1 MYFRC
6 RLLSLRS
13 ISSPSISNTFISRK
27 IYEPSIPTQHYRQYS
42 STGFT
47 SSHCPPPENPPADT
61 SIDEEALRIQ
71 TLLRTLSGQPTQ
83 KVSQQLDSSILS
95 LSQELVL
102 NVLRRHRSEWKTAYS
117 FFCWVLQSSTVLSSD
132 TSIHN
137 EILDILGRAKRFDE
151 VHQVLDKMSETKNLI
166 NEHTF
171 ATVVRRYAAAHKVDQ
186 AIDFYNNMGNFFGLN
201 PDPSAFQTLLL
212 SLCRYK
218 HVEQAENL
226 LLERKNEFR
235 NDIKAWNIILYGWGL
250 LRSLPHA
257 KRVWENIG
265 RLKCGPDKYTYAI
278 FINVLTKCGKTTTSV
293 DLLREMWADE
303 GCGGPD
309 VPTCN
314 TVIDGLCFKK
324 RIPEALDIFNEMGK
338 RGCPPNVVTYNT
350 LIKHMCKI
358 RRMDKVNELL
368 SEMEEKGGD
377 CSPDSL
383 TFGNLLRTAKNR
395 EDVDWILERM
405 RKIGCKMEGDT
416 YILLLRLYIKWG
428 EVERAKWAWG
438 EMEREGFG
446 PDRRSYTIFIHGY
459 YDKGMLKPALD
470 LFDEMVS
477 KGMVPEPSTEELVKD
492 MRSGSNGAGLRLRR
506 RFLREK

>member
-1 MYFRC
+1 MEFQ
-6 RLLSLRS
+6 SFH
-13 ISSPSISNTFISRK
+13 SPC
-27 IYEPSIPTQHYRQYS
+27 

-47 SSHCPPPENPPADT
+47 GRLGPPPENPPADT
-61 SIDEEALRIQ
+61 SVDGEALRIQ
-71 TLLRTLSGQPTQ
+71 TLLKTFSGEPTQ
-83 KVSQQLDSSILS
+83 KVSQQLDSSNLS

-102 NVLRRHRSEWKTAYS
+102 NVLRRYRSEWKTAYL

-151 VHQVLDKMSETKNLI
+151 VHQVLDKMSERKNLV

-171 ATVVRRYAAAHKVDQ
+171 ATVVRRYVAAHKVDR
-186 AIDFYNNMGNFFGLN
+186 AIDFYDNMGKFFGLD
-201 PDPSAFQTLLL
+201 PDPSAFQKLLL

-226 LLERKNEFR
+226 LLERRNEFQ

-250 LRSLPHA
+250 LRSLQNA
-257 KRVWENIG
+257 KRVWEKIA

-278 FINVLTKCGKTTTSV
+278 FINILSKCGKTTTSV
-293 DLLREMWADE
+293 DLLRKMWADE

-314 TVIDGLCFKK
+314 AVIDGLCFKK
-324 RIPEALDIFNEMGK
+324 RIPEALEIFKEMGK
-338 RGCPPNVVTYNT
+338 MGCPPNVVTYNT

-358 RRMDKVNELL
+358 RRMDKVHELL

-377 CSPDSL
+377 CLPDSL
-383 TFGNLLRTAKNR
+383 TFGNLLRTAKNCD
-395 EDVDWILERM
+395 DVDWILERM
-405 RKIGCKMEGDT
+405 RKIGCKMEGDA
-416 YILLLRLYIKWG
+416 YILLLKLYMYSG
-428 EVERAKWAWG
+428 EVERAKWVWA

-459 YDKGMLKPALD
+459 YDIGMSRPALE

-492 MRSGSNGAGLRLRR
+492 MRSGSNGVGLRSRR
-506 RFLREK
+506 RRVLRAK